1 MECQISLQGMNFPT
15 RVDANWALSQYF
27 VCRQIL
33 IPRDI
38 GGMGRMELYTLGV
51 LMSSRSCE
59 RCPFLLREMCGVY

>member
-1 MECQISLQGMNFPT
+1 MECQISLQGMNSPT

-38 GGMGRMELYTLGV
+38 GGMGRMELYTWSVGSLNEQSE
-51 LMSSRSCE
+51 LRAL
-59 RCPFLLREMCGVY
+59 PFFA